1 MIKREEKALYY
12 YGLMTKDIQK
22 EWLQEFNRSYHAK
35 EGTSLET
42 FLNRWRFDFQDFIS
56 GSFDWNTTRRGIEWW
71 EDYANTD
78 ESIILSWKREEKLNE
93 LGI

>member
-1 MIKREEKALYY
+1 MIKREENGSYY
-12 YGLMTKDIQK
+12 YDFMTKEIQK

-35 EGTSLET
+35 QGRSLET
-42 FLNRWRFDFQDFIS
+42 VLNWWRHDFQDFIS
-56 GSFDWNTTRRGIEWW
+56 GSFDWNTTKRGIEWW

-78 ESIILSWKREEKLNE
+78 VSIILSCKREERLKE